1 MYESRSRSSE
11 DKDKVRR
18 WHGRNLHTHRHIR
31 EILFS
36 EDDGH
41 TYLQGSAFVYIFA
54 NDMRTLSENENERVR
69 EHVFVFV
76 YAILFGL
83 GLPSGVPPQKK
94 MTLRN
99 LGGHAGSGGRGH

>member
-1 MYESRSRSSE
+1 MMSTLKKNGISKKMYESRSRSSE

-41 TYLQGSAFVYIFA
+41 TYLTHFFCHAYTFLNSFY
-54 NDMRTLSENENERVR
+54 
-69 EHVFVFV
+69 HVSDC
-76 YAILFGL
+76 AEQRLAKPNLF
-83 GLPSGVPPQKK
+83 
-94 MTLRN
+94 R
-99 LGGHAGSGGRGH
+99 